1 MKALVGMTGA
11 RTVLEIGMFTGYG
24 TLAMA
29 EALPGDGAV
38 VTLEL
43 EPFLREFVKPSLE
56 KSPHASKIDI
66 RIGKLYIDIGQ
77 IQFYFEFLTSIV
89 TIYIINHRSSRLIES
104 LQGWHQKMLDFGFNQ
119 KGKANEI
126 LHVHTFFYQTIL
138 NIVLTGFFLSLR
150 KLKCTANQNSLSP
163 VRCSQR

>member
-1 MKALVGMTGA
+1 MTLLVFFPVGQFIKALVGMTGA

-38 VTLEL
+38 ITLEL

-66 RIGKLYIDIGQ
+66 RIGKLYMS
-77 IQFYFEFLTSIV
+77 YFA
-89 TIYIINHRSSRLIES
+89 Y
-104 LQGWHQKMLDFGFNQ
+104 
-119 KGKANEI
+119 A
-126 LHVHTFFYQTIL
+126 
-138 NIVLTGFFLSLR
+138 
-150 KLKCTANQNSLSP
+150 C
-163 VRCSQR
+163 